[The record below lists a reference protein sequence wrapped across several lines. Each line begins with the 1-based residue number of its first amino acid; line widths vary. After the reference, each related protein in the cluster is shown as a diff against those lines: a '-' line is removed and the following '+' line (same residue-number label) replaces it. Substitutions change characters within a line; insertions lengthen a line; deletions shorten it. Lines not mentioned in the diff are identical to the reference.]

1 MIKVPTDN
9 LQGLKAWARGFE
21 PPTFWSVAKRSIQL
35 SYAHIKHKVI
45 YNDIHYS
52 LVIIECQDNI
62 LTYFESNGLACLFYL
77 HLDFLKYPV

>member
-45 YNDIHYS
+45 YNDIYYS
-52 LVIIECQDNI
+52 LVTMECQDNI
-62 LTYFESNGLACLFYL
+62 LTYFIIRWGIVLSNPHIYFR
-77 HLDFLKYPV
+77 LK